1 MMNRREFITL
11 LGAPTAA
18 CPHAAHAQ
26 RPATPVVGY
35 LGPAS
40 FAQVA
45 DRLRALHQGL
55 KEAGYVAGENVTLDY
70 SVAEGDYDRLPGL
83 ALAMVRR
90 QVSVI
95 VTGANAAA
103 FAAQAAT
110 ATIPIVFI
118 LAEDPVQLG
127 LVASLPRPGGN
138 ATGINFVSGELT
150 AKRLALLH
158 ELMPAATRVAVLV
171 NPGDATATE
180 TTLRDVET
188 AVRALGVK
196 VLTLKA
202 SSSQDIHAAFAAMVR
217 ERSDALFL
225 GSDPFFTSRRV
236 QLAMLSARHGIPV
249 ISTAR
254 EMTEAGGLMS
264 YGANIADGFRQAG
277 VYAGRILKGAKPAD
291 LPVVQPNKFELVINA
306 ETARVL
312 GLTVPPTLLA
322 SADEVIE

>member
-1 MMNRREFITL
+1 VRRRAFIGL
-11 LGAPTAA
+11 VGGAGAWPIAA
-18 CPHAAHAQ
+18 RAQ
-26 RPATPVVGY
+26 QPATPVVGY
-35 LGPAS
+35 LGPTS

-55 KEAGYVAGENVTLDY
+55 KEAGYVAGDNVALDY
-70 SVAEGDYDRLPGL
+70 SMAEGDYDRLPGL

-90 QVSVI
+90 RVSVI

-103 FAAQAAT
+103 FAAKTAT

-138 ATGINFVSGELT
+138 VTGINFVSGELT

-158 ELMPAATRVAVLV
+158 ELVPAATRVAVLV

-188 AVRALGVK
+188 AVRALDLK
-196 VLTLKA
+196 ILILKA
-202 SSSQDIHAAFAAMVR
+202 NSSEDIHAAFAAMMR
-217 ERSDALFL
+217 ERSEALFL

-236 QLAMLSARHGIPV
+236 QLVTLSARQGIPV
-249 ISTAR
+249 VSAAR

-264 YGANIADGFRQAG
+264 YGANIADGFRQVG
-277 VYAGRILKGAKPAD
+277 VYAGQILKGAKPAD

-322 SADEVIE
+322 IADEVIE